1 MVQKMIKMNGS
12 ADMNEKQKLYRTY
25 SSIYIKIFIQN
36 LKVGDDGLTLSLGP
50 NWVGILPGDGDRIQS
65 QTLF

>member
-1 MVQKMIKMNGS
+1 MVQKMVKMNGS

-50 NWVGILPGDGDRIQS
+50 N
-65 QTLF
+65 